1 MGGFPTFGLVEI
13 LAENVGFPHRIG
25 SWTANAATFTG
36 ANPKW
41 NGQPWETFDPD
52 TFTLTHTDNSMAG
65 LLHLARSVFQ
75 SLLFTQKKPENPMA
89 RWFCFE
95 LKIC

>member
-13 LAENVGFPHRIG
+13 LAEKVGFPHRIG

-41 NGQPWETFDPD
+41 NGQPWGRLIPI
-52 TFTLTHTDNSMAG
+52 H
-65 LLHLARSVFQ
+65 LL
-75 SLLFTQKKPENPMA
+75 
-89 RWFCFE
+89 
-95 LKIC
+95 